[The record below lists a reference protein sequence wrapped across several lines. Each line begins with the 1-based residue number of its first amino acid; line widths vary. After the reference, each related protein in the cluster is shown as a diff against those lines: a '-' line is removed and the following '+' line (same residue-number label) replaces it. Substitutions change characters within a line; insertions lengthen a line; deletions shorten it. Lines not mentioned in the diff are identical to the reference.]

1 MSWLKNRV
9 EAHSS
14 NKKSGLVKVRI
25 FHVQHVAIG
34 IINRQLSRRL
44 LSTPQCRDAPP
55 LSNRSRG
62 NTCEDVETDKNFVNN
77 SVNFITP

>member
-44 LSTPQCRDAPP
+44 LSTPQCRDAPWRVRP
-55 LSNRSRG
+55 RG
-62 NTCEDVETDKNFVNN
+62 QFCHEGYNPAEGLLHEG
-77 SVNFITP
+77 